1 MAQALDKRRILVVED
16 EPIVA
21 LDLADMLQSNGAIV
35 LGPAS
40 TVADARQLIAHSAI
54 DCAVLDVNLGRE
66 SVAPLV
72 RELGELKIPFLF
84 MTGYDEKDMAPL
96 WRRHPILRKPTVAAE
111 LIDALTQICPPQS
124 A

>member
-1 MAQALDKRRILVVED
+1 MVQALDNRRILVVED
-16 EPIVA
+16 EAIVA
-21 LDLADMLQSNGAIV
+21 LDLADMLESNGAVV

-40 TVADARQLIAHSAI
+40 TVADARRLIAGAAV

-72 RELGELKIPFLF
+72 RELGDLKIPFVF

-96 WRRHPILRKPTVAAE
+96 WRHYPILHKPTVAAE
-111 LIDALTQICPPQS
+111 LIDALTQICGIR
-124 A
+124 

>member
-1 MAQALDKRRILVVED
+1 MAAELSERRILVVED

-21 LDLADMLQSNGAIV
+21 LDLAGVLESRGATI

-40 TVADARQLIAHSAI
+40 SVAEARRFISGSQI

-72 RELGELKIPFLF
+72 RELGELNIPLVFL
-84 MTGYDEKDMAPL
+84 TGYDERDLSPL
-96 WRRHPILRKPTVAAE
+96 WRVHPILHKPTVAEE
-111 LIDALTQICPPQS
+111 LIDAVRHICPS
-124 A
+124 R